1 MDVFKLGQQIVLL
14 PIIENSFNLD
24 IVIQDMEPENVKK
37 KLLETLEKTEHMLV
51 NNYNLTFSL
60 MEIRE
65 NNDNFYIS
73 NKDKNKKTRKIV
85 GLFFFYPPKSSK
97 RMFSSGM
104 PQSSAILSTA

>member
-85 GLFFFYPPKSSK
+85 GLFVFIL
-97 RMFSSGM
+97 
-104 PQSSAILSTA
+104 QSRRNECFRLGCPNHLPF